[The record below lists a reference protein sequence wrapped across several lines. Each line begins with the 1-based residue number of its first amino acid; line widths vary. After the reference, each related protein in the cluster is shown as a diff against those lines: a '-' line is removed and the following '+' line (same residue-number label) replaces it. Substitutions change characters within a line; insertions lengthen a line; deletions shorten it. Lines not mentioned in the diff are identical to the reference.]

1 MSRRSVVTFGA
12 TVLILIGAVLSG
24 SVSAQGK
31 WWRSDRFIQLLDLSP
46 EQGDQMEAVFQSM
59 IREQWA
65 AKEELDRQEARFSD
79 LLRRPDSTEVDVM
92 AVIDEVEAAR
102 SKLGK
107 LRALM
112 LYRMRR
118 VLTLQQRTT
127 LEADRQRAIRD
138 RARGGQGDRSRTD
151 RDRPRPQQ

>member
-1 MSRRSVVTFGA
+1 MRRRPFVIPMAAIALAS
-12 TVLILIGAVLSG
+12 TVLAV

-31 WWRSDRFIQLLDLSP
+31 WWKSDRFIELLDLTS
-46 EQGDQMEAVFQSM
+46 EQSDQLEAVFQSM

-65 AKEELDRQEARFSD
+65 AKREVDRQEARFSD
-79 LLRRPDSTEVDVM
+79 LLKRDDSTEANVI
-92 AVIDEVEAAR
+92 AVLDELEAAR

-118 VLTLQQRTT
+118 VLTPDQRAT
-127 LEADRQRAIRD
+127 LEADRQRAIRE
-138 RARGGQGDRSRTD
+138 RSRGGQGDRPRSGGRQRT
-151 RDRPRPQQ
+151 RPD